1 MIMILTFILV
11 TLFAVSAVSAA
22 ENVTDDAIGMEMSND
37 ASSAENDIKTVAED
51 NGSDVGTFDE
61 LSDQINSSAIGGV
74 LNLTKDYKFVN
85 GDNNGIMIN
94 KTITINGNNHKLDGN
109 NQSRIFALFDG
120 NITLNNLVLVNGFA
134 DNGGAIFVNKTV
146 TCNNVVFENN
156 YAKKGGA
163 IYTNSNIT
171 LDNCIFNGGY
181 AEYGAA
187 IYAHTPPHRKN
198 MKYMAL

>member
-1 MIMILTFILV
+1 
-11 TLFAVSAVSAA
+11 
-22 ENVTDDAIGMEMSND
+22 ME
-37 ASSAENDIKTVAED
+37 I
-51 NGSDVGTFDE
+51 
-61 LSDQINSSAIGGV
+61 INQE
-74 LNLTKDYKFVN
+74 Y
-85 GDNNGIMIN
+85 
-94 KTITINGNNHKLDGN
+94 
-109 NQSRIFALFDG
+109 ALFDG

-134 DNGGAIFVNKTV
+134 DNGGAIFINKTV

-187 IYAHTPPHRKN
+187 IYAHTPPQEKYEVYGPVDDLDDNYPDDNNTNVSEEEKN
-198 MKYMAL
+198 SAYEQIIRNKGGNFYPEDSNRTYYCKITNSMFKNFYDIC